1 MLLLAHF
8 FTSPPDP
15 FAGRYQ
21 GIIPVQGSPG
31 YRAFCAVVQWCSNL
45 AGSPDV
51 AHGSWQVLV
60 LRRLLAV
67 ASRGLRRITR
77 RIRRRVRREEEGADE
92 AETDTRRFSAILGVA
107 ERTDAELRVRLGD
120 FIDHHQGLLD
130 LGEQI
135 ARTVDTSSIVI
146 PRE

>member
-1 MLLLAHF
+1 MPELDN
-8 FTSPPDP
+8 SSKKPP
-15 FAGRYQ
+15 RY
-21 GIIPVQGSPG
+21 G
-31 YRAFCAVVQWCSNL
+31 
-45 AGSPDV
+45 
-51 AHGSWQVLV
+51 
-60 LRRLLAV
+60 
-67 ASRGLRRITR
+67 TR

-92 AETDTRRFSAILGVA
+92 AETDTRRFLAILGVA